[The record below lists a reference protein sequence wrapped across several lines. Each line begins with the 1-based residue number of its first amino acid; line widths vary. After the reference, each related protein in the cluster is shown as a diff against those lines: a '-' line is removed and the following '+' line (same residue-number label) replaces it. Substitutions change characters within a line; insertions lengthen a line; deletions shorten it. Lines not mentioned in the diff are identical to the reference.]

1 MGQTISQ
8 LSSKATSSS
17 KDSSG
22 SVPALDRTL
31 DILELLSSAD
41 KGLSLSA
48 LSQQLDLPKNAVF
61 RITQTLMARGYLDRD
76 VKTKEFELTSKLM
89 RIASFRSN
97 RLSLPELA
105 LQEMKALRDQTR
117 ETVQL
122 GTLSGNEGV
131 IIEQVEG
138 LEALRIVVDIGLR
151 FLLHCNAP
159 GKMLLAHMPIP
170 ERMKRIEEMDLE
182 ALTSRT
188 ITDESKLHLECER
201 ILDLGYSVD
210 FAEGNEGIH
219 CIAGPIFN
227 PDQTLAGTLWIT
239 GPAKRLPKSDFA
251 ELGQKVRSAGERISK
266 VLSTR
271 RS

>member
-8 LSSKATSSS
+8 ISSKATSSS

-31 DILELLSSAD
+31 DILELLSSAE

-76 VKTKEFELTSKLM
+76 TKTKEFELTSKLM

-159 GKMLLAHMPIP
+159 GKCFSLICRSPK
-170 ERMKRIEEMDLE
+170 ERN
-182 ALTSRT
+182 
-188 ITDESKLHLECER
+188 ESKK
-201 ILDLGYSVD
+201 
-210 FAEGNEGIH
+210 
-219 CIAGPIFN
+219 
-227 PDQTLAGTLWIT
+227 W
-239 GPAKRLPKSDFA
+239 
-251 ELGQKVRSAGERISK
+251 ISK
-266 VLSTR
+266 PLR
-271 RS
+271 PEP

>member
-1 MGQTISQ
+1 MLVVVSVGTARIEQT
-8 LSSKATSSS
+8 
-17 KDSSG
+17 
-22 SVPALDRTL
+22 
-31 DILELLSSAD
+31 
-41 KGLSLSA
+41 
-48 LSQQLDLPKNAVF
+48 
-61 RITQTLMARGYLDRD
+61 
-76 VKTKEFELTSKLM
+76 
-89 RIASFRSN
+89 
-97 RLSLPELA
+97 
-105 LQEMKALRDQTR
+105 
-117 ETVQL
+117 
-122 GTLSGNEGV
+122 GTALSGNEGV
-131 IIEQVEG
+131 IIEQIEG
-138 LEALRIVVDIGLR
+138 LEPLRIVVDIGLR

-170 ERMKRIEEMDLE
+170 ERKKRIEEMDLE
-182 ALTSRT
+182 ARTSRT
-188 ITDESKLHLECER
+188 ITDRSKLHLECER

-266 VLSTR
+266 DLSTQ

>member
-1 MGQTISQ
+1 MENLLSQ
-8 LSSKATSSS
+8 LSSKVSSSS
-17 KDSSG
+17 KDTPG

-76 VKTKEFELTSKLM
+76 AKTKEFELTSKLM
-89 RIASFRSN
+89 RIASFRAN

-105 LQEMKALRDQTR
+105 LKEMKALRDQTR

-138 LEALRIVVDIGLR
+138 LEPLR
-151 FLLHCNAP
+151 
-159 GKMLLAHMPIP
+159 M
-170 ERMKRIEEMDLE
+170 
-182 ALTSRT
+182 
-188 ITDESKLHLECER
+188 
-201 ILDLGYSVD
+201 
-210 FAEGNEGIH
+210 
-219 CIAGPIFN
+219 
-227 PDQTLAGTLWIT
+227 LWILACVFFCT
-239 GPAKRLPKSDFA
+239 VTPRGKCFSLICRSPKERNGS
-251 ELGQKVRSAGERISK
+251 KKWISRPVRPEP
-266 VLSTR
+266 
-271 RS
+271 